1 MFSNNLRRA
10 KSVRCI
16 IHSEMLELERKKFR
30 KLLSVTAR
38 QPRACEPQPLER
50 ACMMT
55 VKTGTAR
62 GVRHVFVCV
71 AVHLYVYV

>member
-30 KLLSVTAR
+30 KLLSVKAR
-38 QPRACEPQPLER
+38 PDRPAAARASER
-50 ACMMT
+50 AS
-55 VKTGTAR
+55 
-62 GVRHVFVCV
+62 VR
-71 AVHLYVYV
+71 A